1 MNNRPKI
8 NAAKYTVY
16 VLIMLALY
24 VLQSTPGLLAVFGTK
39 PNLVI
44 PAAVAIAVCEGEF
57 VGGVFGALAGIL
69 CDYGATSL
77 FGFNAAILLMCCV
90 AAGLLTIYL
99 LRPTVVNFMLL
110 LAGTLLIR
118 GLLDYLLNFYM
129 WGYENVGLI
138 LTGQVLPGILYSL
151 LLAPPA
157 YLAVSRLYEH
167 FEEMMEA

>member
-16 VLIMLALY
+16 VLIMAALY
-24 VLQSTPGLLAVFGTK
+24 VLQSTPGLLAVSGIK

-57 VGGVFGALAGIL
+57 IGGVFGTLAGIL
-69 CDYGATSL
+69 CDYGAPSL
-77 FGFNAAILLMCCV
+77 FGFNAMILLVCCV
-90 AAGLLTIYL
+90 AVGLLTIYL
-99 LRPTVVNFMLL
+99 LRPTVVNFMIL
-110 LAGTLLIR
+110 LAASLLIR

-129 WGYENVGLI
+129 WGYENVQLL

-151 LLAPPA
+151 LPAPLA
-157 YLAVSRLYEH
+157 YLVFSRLYEH
-167 FEEMMEA
+167 FEQMMEV

>member
-8 NAAKYTVY
+8 NAAKYTIY
-16 VLIMLALY
+16 VLIMIALY
-24 VLQSTPGLLAVFGTK
+24 VAQSTPGLLAVFGAK

-44 PAAVAIAVCEGEF
+44 PVAVAIAVCEGEF

-69 CDYGATSL
+69 CDYGAMSL
-77 FGFNAAILLMCCV
+77 FGFNAVILLVCCV

-110 LAGTLLIR
+110 LAGTLLAR

-129 WGYENVGLI
+129 WGYENVGML
-138 LTGQVLPGILYSL
+138 LTGRVLPGILYSL
-151 LLAPPA
+151 LLAPAA
-157 YLAVSRLYEH
+157 YLVISRLYEH
-167 FEEMMEA
+167 FEEMMEV